1 MFDVSIPKITKEDLI
16 RRYCKIK
23 PVITID
29 GKLHSF
35 RDLSLEEL
43 SGISYLWD
51 KENNVG
57 PEIPDGTIKEWKGHD
72 FACLHRYG
80 FVGLFKPSICEV
92 LSQIDKLDLNNVVA
106 FEIISSPK
114 TEKDLYKDPLT
125 TIITERGYH
134 VSIVRL
140 YIAAN

>member
-35 RDLSLEEL
+35 RDFSLEEL

-51 KENNVG
+51 KKNNVG
-57 PEIPDGTIKEWKGHD
+57 PEIPDGTIQEWKEHD
-72 FACLHRYG
+72 FACLHSYG
-80 FVGLFKPSICEV
+80 YVGLFKPSICEV
-92 LSQIDKLDLNNVVA
+92 LSQINEQDLNRVVA
-106 FEIISSPK
+106 FEIISHPE
-114 TEKDLYKDPLT
+114 TAEDFYKDPLT

-134 VSIVRL
+134 VSTVRL